1 MDYLR
6 KNSGELVWCSVPA
19 NPLMEKF
26 ARAPFPAASSDSM
39 TPTAANSSLQCSR
52 DDNRAPRIAG
62 GMPAAAKVAL
72 KPTPAPPEQ
81 IDRRCSKQ
89 RDRRAQFLRRARFVS
104 VAAPTSGNLLAENL
118 TNRRSVLLAPEDDQ
132 DYRSQHHLYPDR
144 GFRDVLEVDE
154 VAVIEQIRLRPV
166 QILQVVA
173 LGATKIETDTEDFL
187 VGVKYLRSV
196 GRIIGPIC

>member
-1 MDYLR
+1 MRRQVCILR
-6 KNSGELVWCSVPA
+6 VKRFS
-19 NPLMEKF
+19 
-26 ARAPFPAASSDSM
+26 
-39 TPTAANSSLQCSR
+39 
-52 DDNRAPRIAG
+52 NRQAWRQFS
-62 GMPAAAKVAL
+62 AAKVAL

-104 VAAPTSGNLLAENL
+104 VTVPTSGNLLAENL
-118 TNRRSVLLAPEDDQ
+118 TNRRSGLLAPEDDQ
-132 DYRSQHHLYPDR
+132 DYRSQHHLYPGR

-166 QILQVVA
+166 QILQVVS